1 MWGGEEG
8 EGEGRGGGGLCCRC
22 WWCWCWCWWWWLM
35 RMDEDRRSMVVLLQ
49 VVLVAAA
56 SSDQQIINNAS
67 GMKTRQWVN
76 LQALPTHAVS
86 GKDPPGALTWQ
97 QPSGP
102 MSDPI
107 FCCVGPQNE
116 PNSLHQTAFR
126 ITLRIPSDPFRPFKD
141 RTRIAVDFL
150 DPQTK
155 TSPLRHL
162 SVQNSGRSWKHH
174 QS

>member
-1 MWGGEEG
+1 
-8 EGEGRGGGGLCCRC
+8 
-22 WWCWCWCWWWWLM
+22 
-35 RMDEDRRSMVVLLQ
+35 MVVLLQ

-56 SSDQQIINNAS
+56 SSDQQIMNNAS

-86 GKDPPGALTWQ
+86 GKDPPGALMWQ
-97 QPSGP
+97 QPSG
-102 MSDPI
+102 
-107 FCCVGPQNE
+107 
-116 PNSLHQTAFR
+116 
-126 ITLRIPSDPFRPFKD
+126 DPFRPFKD

-150 DPQTK
+150 DHQTK
-155 TSPLRHL
+155 TSPLHHL